1 MRPEQA
7 THRAVAQY
15 LNAVLPDT
23 VFWTTFPSGG
33 GGRVR
38 GAQLKALGLKAGV
51 PDVLILHRGRSY
63 FIELKAVHGRLS
75 DAQRACHPRIWEAG
89 APVGVAKT
97 IDDVRGLLASWDIPT
112 REVHQ
117 ARAAA

>member
-38 GAQLKALGLKAGV
+38 GAQLKAMGLKSGV
-51 PDVLILHRGRSY
+51 PDVLLVWCGRTY
-63 FIELKAVHGRLS
+63 FIELKSARGRLS

-97 IDDVRGLLASWDIPT
+97 IDDVRGLLASWNIPT
-112 REVHQ
+112 REAQ